1 MSFLENVDRKKL
13 QQILLIVLAALVCV
27 ALVLL
32 LVIIINSISSGMNN
46 LTNHTV
52 TEKDFRTGSLILADE
67 DHAYSYTFEDS
78 ELTVLGTY
86 RTANLQKDDN
96 GNAINKYYMNSQT
109 QMKLTNETAAAAHKM
124 LVAAEG
130 AVKKDMLCI
139 DSTYG
144 YMYENS
150 NREEYKTANLMFL
163 AGMITADKPNVTL
176 PDEYRAWL
184 DANCAKYGFIESFE
198 DGYRYVG
205 IPHAKYMTEKKLTLA
220 AYITELKKTSADK
233 PLKIETDDGKYEVYF
248 IACEIG
254 AEVKVPEGAT
264 ISGTNDGGIVITVKK

>member
-32 LVIIINSISSGMNN
+32 LVIIINSISSGMNSV
-46 LTNHTV
+46 TNYTV

-67 DHAYSYTFEDS
+67 DHKYSYAFEDADL
-78 ELTVLGTY
+78 ETLGAY
-86 RTANLQKDDN
+86 RDANLQKDANDK
-96 GNAINKYYMNSQT
+96 AINKYYMNEQSKMRMT
-109 QMKLTNETAAAAHKM
+109 KSATAAAHKM

-130 AVKKDMLCI
+130 AVKKDDLLI
-139 DSTYG
+139 AYTYG
-144 YMYENS
+144 FNS
-150 NREEYKTANLMFL
+150 
-163 AGMITADKPNVTL
+163 ADKQEYNTAAL
-176 PDEYRAWL
+176 MMLTNYEGGALKDEYRAWL

-205 IPHAKYMTEKKLTLA
+205 IPPAKYMTEKKLTLA